1 MVKTHEIQL
10 NTKVFNQF
18 ASDKYIILKSDN
30 IEVNDYILFKQIE
43 TIEGK
48 TSETGLFKMTQV
60 KNIITSEGLKDGY
73 ALVIVNNL

>member
-43 TIEGK
+43 TIEGE

>member
-18 ASDKYIILKSDN
+18 ASDKYIILESGN

-43 TIEGK
+43 IIEGE

-73 ALVIVNNL
+73 VLVIVNNL